1 MTKDF
6 DPDALRAS
14 FTMVGIEY
22 AAPSP
27 TNPRKSFP
35 EAEMAELTE
44 SIRKHGVLQPII
56 VRMWPLAYPS
66 PLPTTTYEIVAGER
80 RWRAAQAA
88 GLKMLEAK
96 VRDLSDMEV
105 LEIQII
111 ENLQRQDLHPLEEA
125 EGYGLI
131 MEKHGYTAEQLAEKI
146 GKSRSYI
153 FGRLKLLALDDDS
166 RRLFRGGLLNPSTAL
181 LVARI
186 PTAGLRARAIKEIT
200 EVDYHG
206 EVMSVRVAQKHLVRR
221 FMLRLAEAP
230 FPLGNDTLTKAGSCV
245 ICPKRTGNLPDLFED
260 VDSPDVCT
268 DPDCFLEKKQ
278 AFVTREAERITAA
291 GGKAIT
297 GKEAEKIAPNGIERW
312 STLDDYTQLSKTCQ
326 ADPEKRT
333 YLEILG
339 DDIDQVLIEDTRSCT
354 MVPAI
359 PNHLLA
365 EKLQAAGVK
374 LLEAEE
380 AKSKAKVDGKIA
392 LERATRA
399 RLFEQVR
406 EAAVAYANDDGAGF
420 AYGVQDL
427 IFAMIVNRLW
437 ERCEQDLRFKLANQW
452 NAVGQNN
459 TERATAF
466 GLGLANLTTADRWR
480 LAVDMLTINGL
491 TVANEWDLTHGGKAL
506 SQMAETVFGID
517 LAETRQSVVAEQK
530 AKPENNKSG
539 KKSQST
545 AKKPAKDTPVA
556 APAEPPY
563 PLKAAQAADSVREK
577 AAQAGDS
584 SAESET
590 ETAKSETPPTD
601 AGLIE
606 RDEKPS
612 PGQRTAP
619 LYVHPNM
626 NSLTWS
632 GRGRKPAWVIVWLA
646 TEGNTLD
653 MLKPNVKEEH
663 SSASIEANAKPSVAN
678 DLPAPM
684 DLKTGDCVKVR
695 STCKNWRMA
704 GCEAVIKSWISAGLY
719 RVTYGPLILDESTL
733 ADTDIAEALPAG
745 HVPVWAAKALS
756 SDSDESNET
765 PTEPEPLFAIGD
777 RVRIKQEAK
786 GPAGKPRKCCGQEG
800 VIEAVLYD
808 GSFEVELDIGLV
820 MVGCDDVE
828 AVVATRQATCSRGRH
843 DRD

>member
-1 MTKDF
+1 MSDYQLI
-6 DPDALRAS
+6 ALQRIVES
-14 FTMVGIEY
+14 TC
-22 AAPSP
+22 
-27 TNPRKSFP
+27 NPRQHFAQS
-35 EAEMAELTE
+35 AMDELTA
-44 SIRKHGVLQPII
+44 SVKTHGILQPVL
-56 VRMWPLAYPS
+56 VRPKGLHFE
-66 PLPTTTYEIVAGER
+66 LVAGAR
-80 RWRAAQAA
+80 RFRAASAA
-88 GLKMLEAK
+88 GLTEIPAVIREMTDREALEAAT
-96 VRDLSDMEV
+96 
-105 LEIQII
+105 I

-153 FGRLKLLALDDDS
+153 FGRLKLLALDDDA

-200 EVDYHG
+200 ELQYTG
-206 EVMSVRVAQKHLVRR
+206 EPMSVRAAQKHLVRR

-230 FPLGNDTLTKAGSCV
+230 YPLDDATLTKAGSCET
-245 ICPKRTGNLPDLFED
+245 CPKRTGNLPDLFED

-339 DDIDQVLIEDTRSCT
+339 DDIDQVLIEDTCSCT

-530 AKPENNKSG
+530 AKPENNKSV

-590 ETAKSETPPTD
+590 ETAKSETETAKSETPPAD

-612 PGQRTAP
+612 QAQRPAVM
-619 LYVHPNM
+619 YVHPDEA
-626 NSLTWS
+626 SLAWT
-632 GRGRKPAWVIVWLA
+632 GRGRKPKWVEAWLA

-663 SSASIEANAKPSVAN
+663 SSASVEANAKPSAEN
-678 DLPAPM
+678 DRPSPDNLSV
-684 DLKTGDCVKVR
+684 GDCVKIR

-704 GCEAVIKSWISAGLY
+704 GGEAIIKSVIRPGLY
-719 RVTYGPLILDESTL
+719 QATYGPLICDVSALV
-733 ADTDIAEALPAG
+733 DTEIAEVLPAG
-745 HVPVWAAKALS
+745 HVPAWAAKDLS
-756 SDSDESNET
+756 GDSDESNET
-765 PTEPEPLFAIGD
+765 PTETEPVFAIGD
-777 RVRIKQEAK
+777 RVRIKEGLK
-786 GPAGKPRKCCGQEG
+786 GPAGNRRKCCGREG
-800 VIEAVLYD
+800 VIEAVLYE
-808 GSFEVELDIGLV
+808 GGFKVELDTGPV
-820 MVGCDDVE
+820 TVGADDIESVVVPTDRCDKTVDMFRG
-828 AVVATRQATCSRGRH
+828 VAA
-843 DRD
+843 